1 MCKLCEYKTSFLI
14 SQSIEVDMRV
24 GNFFRDEGY
33 VKNFLVANG
42 IPAEVVDVM
51 MDSKININ
59 EVNVIYI
66 CMSQCMFVG
75 LYVIMYVCIY
85 VCMYPL

>member
-1 MCKLCEYKTSFLI
+1 MTRVVIIFKPFMCKLCEYKTSFLI

-66 CMSQCMFVG
+66 
-75 LYVIMYVCIY
+75 YVCLN
-85 VCMYPL
+85 VCS